1 MQFLKKTINT
11 LQKHIRSISMVILSA
26 LLPILAS
33 TGITVLL
40 LYFESELLL
49 WNFWQWLF
57 LYLGV
62 SILMGFALMPT
73 TLMAFLTG
81 YFLGFEGTPLMI
93 GSYLIASYTGYQLGL
108 FLEGEKI
115 HKNLLEKP
123 KVSHFLTSLKE
134 KSWKLIILVRLSPVL
149 PFSVMNL
156 VLSAIRFP
164 MKMFLIGSFIGM
176 MPRTLFA
183 IYVGTRAQ
191 NLKSLIENET
201 TSDFPYSEIIIV
213 LLTVITIFGIG
224 RMVRNSMK
232 ELNNDKLSNG

>member
-1 MQFLKKTINT
+1 MQFLKNTFKT
-11 LQKHIRSISMVILSA
+11 LQKHVQSIIMVILSA

-33 TGITVLL
+33 TAITVLL

-49 WNFWQWLF
+49 WNNWQWLF
-57 LYLGV
+57 LYLAV

-81 YFLGFEGTPLMI
+81 YFLGFEGIPVMI
-93 GSYLIASYTGYQLGL
+93 ISYLIAAYIGYQLGL
-108 FLEGEKI
+108 FLEGKKI

-123 KVSHFLTSLKE
+123 KIKRFLSSLKE

-164 MKMFLIGSFIGM
+164 IKIFLIGSLLGM
-176 MPRTLFA
+176 LPRTIFA
-183 IYVGTRAQ
+183 IYIGTKAQ
-191 NLKSLIENET
+191 TLKSLIENET
-201 TSDFPYSEIIIV
+201 QTSFPYSEIIII
-213 LLTVITIFGIG
+213 LLTLITIFGIG
-224 RMVRNSMK
+224 QMMKNAMREINS
-232 ELNNDKLSNG
+232 DKL

>member
-1 MQFLKKTINT
+1 MQFLTKMLKA
-11 LQKHIRSISMVILSA
+11 LQKYIRSISMVILSA

-40 LYFESELLL
+40 LYFESELLV

-62 SILMGFALMPT
+62 SILMGAALMPT

-93 GSYLIASYTGYQLGL
+93 ISYLIASYVGYQLGL
-108 FLEGEKI
+108 FLEGKKI

-123 KVSHFLTSLKE
+123 KIKRFLASLKE

-164 MKMFLIGSFIGM
+164 IKIFLIGSFIGM
-176 MPRTLFA
+176 LPRTLFA

-201 TSDFPYSEIIIV
+201 TTDFPYSEIIII
-213 LLTVITIFGIG
+213 LLTLITIFGIG
-224 RMVRNSMK
+224 RMMKNSLK
-232 ELNNDKLSNG
+232 EIRD

>member
-1 MQFLKKTINT
+1 MNLIKKIFQTLKKH
-11 LQKHIRSISMVILSA
+11 LRSISMVILSA

-40 LYFESELLL
+40 LYFENELLL
-49 WNFWQWLF
+49 WNMYQWLF

-93 GSYLIASYTGYQLGL
+93 ISYLIASYIGYQLGL
-108 FLEGEKI
+108 FLEGKKI

-123 KVSHFLTSLKE
+123 NVNRFLSSLKE

-164 MKMFLIGSFIGM
+164 LKIFLIGSFIGM
-176 MPRTLFA
+176 LPRTLFA
-183 IYVGTRAQ
+183 IYVGTKAQ
-191 NLKSLIENET
+191 DLKSLIENET
-201 TSDFPYSEIIIV
+201 TIDFPYSEIIII
-213 LLTVITIFGIG
+213 LLTLITVFGIG
-224 RMVRNSMK
+224 RMVRKSMK
-232 ELNNDKLSNG
+232 EMEIGG

>member
-1 MQFLKKTINT
+1 MQFLKKILNT
-11 LQKHIRSISMVILSA
+11 LQKHIRSIGMVILSA

-33 TGITVLL
+33 AGITVLL
-40 LYFESELLL
+40 LYFESELLV
-49 WNFWQWLF
+49 WNFWQWLV

-93 GSYLIASYTGYQLGL
+93 TSYLIASYVGYQLGL
-108 FLEGEKI
+108 FLEGKKI
-115 HKNLLEKP
+115 HKNILEKP
-123 KVSHFLTSLKE
+123 KINRFLASLKE

-164 MKMFLIGSFIGM
+164 IKIFLIGSFIGM

-191 NLKSLIENET
+191 NLKSLIENKT
-201 TSDFPYSEIIIV
+201 TTDFPYSEIIIIS
-213 LLTVITIFGIG
+213 LTLITIFGIG

-232 ELNNDKLSNG
+232 EVDSDK

>member
-1 MQFLKKTINT
+1 MQFLKKTLNT
-11 LQKHIRSISMVILSA
+11 LQKNSRSIGMVILSA

-40 LYFESELLL
+40 LYFESELLV
-49 WNFWQWLF
+49 WNFWQWF
-57 LYLGV
+57 ILYFGV

-93 GSYLIASYTGYQLGL
+93 TAYLIASYIGYQLGL
-108 FLEGEKI
+108 FLEGKKI
-115 HKNLLEKP
+115 HKNILEKP
-123 KVSHFLTSLKE
+123 KINRFLTSLKE

-164 MKMFLIGSFIGM
+164 IKIFLIGSFIGM

-191 NLKSLIENET
+191 NLKNLIENKT
-201 TSDFPYSEIIIV
+201 TTDFPYSEIIII
-213 LLTVITIFGIG
+213 LLTIITIFGIG

-232 ELNNDKLSNG
+232 EINRDK

>member
-1 MQFLKKTINT
+1 MKFVKAA
-11 LQKHIRSISMVILSA
+11 QKHIRSITMVILSA

-40 LYFESELLL
+40 LYFETDLLL
-49 WNFWQWLF
+49 WNLWQWLF

-62 SILMGFALMPT
+62 SFLMGFALMPT

-93 GSYLIASYTGYQLGL
+93 IAYLMASYIGYQLGL
-108 FLEGEKI
+108 FLEGKKI

-123 KVSHFLTSLKE
+123 KIKRFLSSLKE
-134 KSWKLIILVRLSPVL
+134 KSWKLVILVRLSPVL

-164 MKMFLIGSFIGM
+164 LKIFLMGSFIGM
-176 MPRTLFA
+176 LPRTLFA
-183 IYVGTRAQ
+183 IYIGTKAQ
-191 NLKSLIENET
+191 TLKSLIENET
-201 TSDFPYSEIIIV
+201 KTDFPYSEILII
-213 LLTVITIFGIG
+213 LLTLITIFGIG
-224 RMVRNSMK
+224 RMVRNSIR
-232 ELNNDKLSNG
+232 EVNSDKL

>member
-1 MQFLKKTINT
+1 MQFLKKVLHILKKN
-11 LQKHIRSISMVILSA
+11 IRSIGMVILSA

-40 LYFESELLL
+40 LYFESELQV
-49 WNFWQWLF
+49 WTIYQWIF

-93 GSYLIASYTGYQLGL
+93 ISYLIASYVGYQLGL
-108 FLEGEKI
+108 FLEGKKI
-115 HKNLLEKP
+115 HATLLEKP
-123 KVSHFLTSLKE
+123 KIVRFLSSLKE

-164 MKMFLIGSFIGM
+164 LKTFLIGSFIGM
-176 MPRTLFA
+176 LPRTVFA
-183 IYVGTRAQ
+183 IYVGTKAQ
-191 NLKSLIENET
+191 TLKALIENERI
-201 TSDFPYSEIIIV
+201 SDFPYSEIIII
-213 LLTVITIFGIG
+213 LLTLITVFGIG
-224 RMVRNSMK
+224 RMMRNAMK
-232 ELNNDKLSNG
+232 GMEKGE

>member
-1 MQFLKKTINT
+1 MRFIKTLK
-11 LQKHIRSISMVILSA
+11 KHIRSISMVILSV

-40 LYFESELLL
+40 LYFENELLL
-49 WNFWQWLF
+49 WNWWQWLF
-57 LYLGV
+57 LYLAV

-93 GSYLIASYTGYQLGL
+93 ISYLIASYTGYQLGL
-108 FLEGEKI
+108 FLEGKKI
-115 HKNLLEKP
+115 HKNLLERP
-123 KVSHFLTSLKE
+123 KVTHFLSSLKE

-164 MKMFLIGSFIGM
+164 LKIFLIGSFIGM
-176 MPRTLFA
+176 IPRTLFA
-183 IYVGTRAQ
+183 IYIGTKAKTLR
-191 NLKSLIENET
+191 SLIENET
-201 TSDFPYSEIIIV
+201 TTDFPYSEIIII
-213 LLTVITIFGIG
+213 LLTLITIFGIG
-224 RMVRNSMK
+224 RMVRDSMK
-232 ELNNDKLSNG
+232 EMRG

>member
-1 MQFLKKTINT
+1 MNLIKKIFQTLKKH
-11 LQKHIRSISMVILSA
+11 LRSISMVILSA

-40 LYFESELLL
+40 LYFENELLL
-49 WNFWQWLF
+49 WNMYQWLF

-93 GSYLIASYTGYQLGL
+93 ISYLIASYIGYQLGL
-108 FLEGEKI
+108 FLEGKKI

-123 KVSHFLTSLKE
+123 NVNRFLSSLKE

-164 MKMFLIGSFIGM
+164 LKIFLIGSFIGM
-176 MPRTLFA
+176 LPRTLFA
-183 IYVGTRAQ
+183 IYVGTKAQ
-191 NLKSLIENET
+191 DLKSLIENET
-201 TSDFPYSEIIIV
+201 TIDFPYSEIVII
-213 LLTVITIFGIG
+213 LLTLLTIFGIG
-224 RMVRNSMK
+224 KMVRNSMK
-232 ELNNDKLSNG
+232 EMENGN